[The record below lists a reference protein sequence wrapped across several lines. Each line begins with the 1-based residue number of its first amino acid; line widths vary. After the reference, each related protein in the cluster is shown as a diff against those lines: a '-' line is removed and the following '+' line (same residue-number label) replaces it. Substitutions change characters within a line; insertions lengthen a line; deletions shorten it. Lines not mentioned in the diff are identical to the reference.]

1 MKVIGLIGGISW
13 ESSLE
18 YYRIINE
25 TVKERLGGFHSAEC
39 ILYSLDFDEVVKL
52 QHEERWDELAEILT
66 DVAMRLKQAG
76 AELLLICA
84 NTMHKV
90 ADHVQERVGIPLIN
104 IFDVTAEKILEKCI
118 RRVGLL
124 GTKFTMEDDFYR
136 GRMEERYGIKVIVP
150 DRIERDIVH
159 RIIYEELCLGV
170 IRQSSKETVKKIIYG
185 LRLRG
190 AEGVILGCTELPL
203 LIKQEDVN
211 IPVFNTTEIHAK
223 AAVEYALR

>member
-25 TVKERLGGFHSAEC
+25 TVKERLGGFHSAKC
-39 ILYSLDFDEVVKL
+39 ILYSLDFNDVVKL
-52 QHEERWDELAEILT
+52 QHRGEWDKLAELMI
-66 DVAMRLKQAG
+66 DAAVKLKRAG

-90 ADHVQERVGIPLIN
+90 ADHVQEKVGIPLIH
-104 IFDVTAEKILEKCI
+104 IIDVTAEKIQKKGL

-124 GTKFTMEDDFYR
+124 GTRFTMEDDFYKR
-136 GRMEERYGIKVIVP
+136 RMEEKHSIEVIVP
-150 DRIERDIVH
+150 EKSDRDIINK
-159 RIIYEELCLGV
+159 IIYNELCLGI
-170 IRQSSKETVKKIIYG
+170 IRKSSRKIIKNIING
-185 LRLRG
+185 LKLRG
-190 AEGVILGCTELPL
+190 AEGIILGCTELPL
-203 LIKQEDVN
+203 LIRQEDTD
-211 IPVFNTTEIHAK
+211 IPLFNTTEIHAK